1 MRPFGE
7 MVKDA
12 EAMKKFGQTMVLWDF
27 HARQPKQVLHVP
39 GAPLEIRWAWGPHN
53 NYAFTTTALTSKI
66 WLVYED
72 EGGAW
77 KAKEV
82 ADIGDPAKMP
92 LPVDISLSA
101 DDKTLFVDTFMDG
114 TTRVFDVSDPH
125 KPKQILREEDRRA
138 SSTWCRRAGTAN
150 ASTTRRRC
158 SRTGTRPAPTTSSS
172 SRPTPGTA
180 RSSRRRF
187 DDRLHGREA
196 RAAAHDGVRGGGA
209 LHAIAMGGAGLAAGL
224 VAIALALVPA
234 AAAHEGHA
242 PPPGAGVRSRYAF
255 PLPAPGSYSLPPI
268 KAAGDGR
275 VLDEDGREQA
285 LRQLL
290 LGRISVVA
298 FIYTRCGDL
307 CPAASLDMS
316 QLQDLAAKD
325 RRVSRRMRLVTIS
338 FDPEHDTPQTMR
350 DYAAQ
355 FRSAAAAAPEWLFLT
370 APDRAALAPVLAAY
384 NQAVDAKADP
394 ASAGGP
400 LNHVFRAFL
409 IDRAGQVR
417 NIYSLDFFD
426 PKLVLNDV
434 RTLLLEDGAGAR
446 SRRRSSH
453 TNPPGF
459 RHKRE
464 VMVGVAEQH
473 VDHGQA
479 LEVVADLVLHRHADA
494 AVQLDRLLAD
504 EAAGAADLHLGGR
517 DRLARARR
525 RSRSCAIIV
534 ANIAMLRACSSATTC
549 RRRGA
554 AAPGS

>member
-7 MVKDA
+7 MAKDA
-12 EAMKKFGQTMVLWDF
+12 EAMKKFGHTMVLWDF
-27 HARQPKQVLHVP
+27 HARKPKQVLQVP
-39 GAPLEIRWAWGPHN
+39 GAPLEVRWAWGPHN

-82 ADIGDPAKMP
+82 ADIGDPAKVP

-114 TTRVFDVSDPH
+114 TTRVYDVSDPH
-125 KPKQILREEDRRA
+125 KPKQILEKKIGAQLNMVSQSWDGKRLYY
-138 SSTWCRRAGTAN
+138 
-150 ASTTRRRC
+150 
-158 SRTGTRPAPTTSSS
+158 TSSLLANWDKTGADNEQFLKAYAWDGKEL
-172 SRPTPGTA
+172 TP
-180 RSSRRRF
+180 RF
-187 DDRLHGREA
+187 DDRLLGREA

-209 LHAIAMGGAGLAAGL
+209 LHAIAMGRAGLAAGL
-224 VAIALALVPA
+224 VAIALAALPPA

-290 LGRISVVA
+290 LGRVTVLA

-325 RRVSRRMRLVTIS
+325 RRVSRRMRLVTMS

-400 LNHVFRAFL
+400 LSHIFRAFL
-409 IDRAGQVR
+409 IDRAG
-417 NIYSLDFFD
+417 
-426 PKLVLNDV
+426 P
-434 RTLLLEDGAGAR
+434 GAQHLQPRFLRPEAR
-446 SRRRSSH
+446 AQRRAHPAPGGRRRRALARALISH
-453 TNPPGF
+453 QPPGL

-464 VMVGVAEQH
+464 VMVGVAEQG
-473 VDHGQA
+473 VDHG
-479 LEVVADLVLHRHADA
+479 R
-494 AVQLDRLLAD
+494 
-504 EAAGAADLHLGGR
+504 
-517 DRLARARR
+517 RA
-525 RSRSCAIIV
+525 
-534 ANIAMLRACSSATTC
+534 
-549 RRRGA
+549 
-554 AAPGS
+554 

>member
-1 MRPFGE
+1 MR
-7 MVKDA
+7 
-12 EAMKKFGQTMVLWDF
+12 
-27 HARQPKQVLHVP
+27 R
-39 GAPLEIRWAWGPHN
+39 
-53 NYAFTTTALTSKI
+53 
-66 WLVYED
+66 
-72 EGGAW
+72 
-77 KAKEV
+77 
-82 ADIGDPAKMP
+82 
-92 LPVDISLSA
+92 
-101 DDKTLFVDTFMDG
+101 
-114 TTRVFDVSDPH
+114 
-125 KPKQILREEDRRA
+125 
-138 SSTWCRRAGTAN
+138 
-150 ASTTRRRC
+150 
-158 SRTGTRPAPTTSSS
+158 
-172 SRPTPGTA
+172 
-180 RSSRRRF
+180 
-187 DDRLHGREA
+187 
-196 RAAAHDGVRGGGA
+196 
-209 LHAIAMGGAGLAAGL
+209 AGLAAGL
-224 VAIALALVPA
+224 VAIALAALPPA

-255 PLPAPGSYSLPPI
+255 PLPAPGSYGLPPI

-290 LGRISVVA
+290 LGCASVVA

-325 RRVSRRMRLVTIS
+325 KRVAGRMRLVTMS

-400 LNHVFRAFL
+400 LSHVFRAFL

-434 RTLLLEDGAGAR
+434 RSLLLEEDAGRR

-453 TNPPGF
+453 TNPP
-459 RHKRE
+459 
-464 VMVGVAEQH
+464 A
-473 VDHGQA
+473 
-479 LEVVADLVLHRHADA
+479 
-494 AVQLDRLLAD
+494 
-504 EAAGAADLHLGGR
+504 
-517 DRLARARR
+517 
-525 RSRSCAIIV
+525 
-534 ANIAMLRACSSATTC
+534 SATSA
-549 RRRGA
+549 R
-554 AAPGS
+554 